1 MHPVQTAV
9 KRSLRVLENNYVR
22 LALVALLVLYS
33 SGVVPELNY
42 YVSLGLGNMWVRL
55 LVLLLVMVVSTKDV
69 PLALLLAVAYVL
81 TVHMGAGVSE
91 GMAMPATEEEERED
105 LEHGDEEPVSEGFDG
120 QGAAPHGYNPVD
132 GDQPCLN
139 QCADGNQIGA
149 AGNGNCDAAA
159 AFEGESNAQGMNCPM
174 GFGGNELASF

>member
-1 MHPVQTAV
+1 MHPVQTAI
-9 KRSLRVLENNYVR
+9 KRSLRVLDNHYVR

-33 SGVVPELNY
+33 AGVVPELNY
-42 YVSLGLGNMWVRL
+42 YVSMGLSNMFVRL
-55 LVLLLVMVVSTKDV
+55 LVLVVIMMVCTKDV
-69 PLALLLAVAYVL
+69 SLALLLAVAYVL

-91 GMAMPATEEEERED
+91 GMAMPATEEEEDDAVEAEAAD
-105 LEHGDEEPVSEGFDG
+105 VSEGFDG

-139 QCADGNQIGA
+139 QCADGNQIGG
-149 AGNGNCDAAA
+149 AGNGNCDATA
-159 AFEGESNAQGMNCPM
+159 AFEDESNAQGMNCPM